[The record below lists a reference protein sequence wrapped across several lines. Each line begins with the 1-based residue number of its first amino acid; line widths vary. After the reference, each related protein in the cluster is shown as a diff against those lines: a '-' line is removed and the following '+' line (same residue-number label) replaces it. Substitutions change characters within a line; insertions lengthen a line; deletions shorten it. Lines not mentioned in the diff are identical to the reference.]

1 MAKVL
6 KKECFRIIDANF
18 NRCKEGLRV
27 CEDICRFVWDDRRQ
41 TRKLKNIR
49 HQLTVIVSKLGLAVL
64 VQSRDIDGDIGKKT
78 TSLESKRKNI
88 KDIFY
93 ANIQRVKESIRVLE
107 ELTKLA
113 DGKLA
118 ENCKNLRYKIYALEK
133 EVLSRL

>member
-1 MAKVL
+1 MAKAL
-6 KKECFRIIDANF
+6 KKEYSRIIDANF

-27 CEDICRFVWDDRRQ
+27 CEDLCRFVWNNQRQ
-41 TRKLKNIR
+41 TKKFKNIR
-49 HQLTVIVSKLGLAVL
+49 HQLTAIISKLGLNVL
-64 VQSRDIDGDIGKKT
+64 VKSRDIDGDIGKKT

-113 DGKLA
+113 DQRLA
-118 ENCKNLRYKIYALEK
+118 ESCKRIRYQIYALEK
-133 EVLSRL
+133 EILSRL